1 MEIMR
6 LAREKGSAG
15 IAELARHLGVSLETV
30 RRDVKPLTVRGDLT
44 KVHGA
49 VSLPFPTGEAPF
61 ERRLSENAAEK
72 RLIARFAASL
82 VNDGESV
89 MMDTGT
95 TTSMLAR
102 ELLARRSLTVVT
114 NSSDVARTLA
124 AVNGNTVYLAGG
136 ELDGDNGAV
145 FGAPAV
151 EFIQRFKVRH
161 AFISIAAIDAAMGLM
176 DFHLAEAE
184 FARMVLKSGERR
196 VVVSDHS
203 KFDRTALIKVC
214 GFSDIDLLVTDRLP
228 PPDIVDTLT
237 RSGAELSVVPAI

>member
-1 MEIMR
+1 MR
-6 LAREKGSAG
+6 LARENGSAG

-30 RRDVKPLTVRGDLT
+30 RRDVRPLADRGDLT

-49 VSLPFPTGEAPF
+49 VSVPFPTGEAPF
-61 ERRLSENAAEK
+61 ERRLRENATEK
-72 RLIARFAASL
+72 RLIARFAADL

-95 TTSMLAR
+95 TTSVLAR
-102 ELLARRSLTVVT
+102 ELLCKRSLTVVT

-124 AVNGNTVYLAGG
+124 AVNGNTVYMAGG
-136 ELDGDNGAV
+136 EIDGDNGAA

-184 FARMVLKSGERR
+184 FARMVLKSAERR

-214 GFSDIDLLVTDRLP
+214 DFSDIHLLVTDRLP
-228 PPDIVDTLT
+228 PPEITDALA
-237 RSGAELSVVPAI
+237 RSGTELSVVPAI

>member
-6 LAREKGSAG
+6 LARENGSAG

-30 RRDVKPLTVRGDLT
+30 RRDVRPLAERGDLT

-61 ERRLSENAAEK
+61 ERRLRENAAAK
-72 RLIARFAASL
+72 RLIARFAASF

-102 ELLARRSLTVVT
+102 ELLSKRSLTVVT

-124 AVNGNTVYLAGG
+124 AVNGNTVYMAGG
-136 ELDGDNGAV
+136 ELDGDNGAA
-145 FGAPAV
+145 FGASAV

-161 AFISIAAIDAAMGLM
+161 AFISIAAIDATMGLM

-184 FARMVLKSGERR
+184 FARTVLNSGEKR

-203 KFDRTALIKVC
+203 KFDRTALVKVC
-214 GFSDIDLLVTDRLP
+214 DFSGIDLLVTDQLP
-228 PPDIVDTLT
+228 PPDITDALT
-237 RSGAELSVVPAI
+237 RSGTELTVVPAI